1 MSADASSIL
10 GHLHHVARERQRRA
24 ESPELGAR
32 VRSLKDYQQRRFAR
46 TYADLLASARYGA
59 ASRFFLEK
67 LYGPTD
73 FAERDAQFA
82 RVVPALVRLFP
93 QDIVATV
100 NTLAQLHALS
110 ETLDSKMATQL
121 ASSAVDRASYV
132 AAWQTTGHPELREQQ
147 IALTLSVGESLDR
160 LTRNPLV
167 RHSLRMMHGPARA
180 AGLGELQR
188 FLECG
193 FDTFKAMR
201 GAQEFLATVGSRER
215 ALVHCL
221 FGAGLQDSF
230 DERHLRDTPLG
241 QLP

>member
-1 MSADASSIL
+1 MSDANSIL
-10 GHLHHVARERQRRA
+10 GHLRAVAGERQRRA
-24 ESPELGAR
+24 ESLDLEVR
-32 VRSLKDYQQRRFAR
+32 VRSLKSYQQQRFAR
-46 TYADLLASARYGA
+46 TYADLLATARYGA
-59 ASRFFLEK
+59 ASRFFLEE

-100 NTLAQLHALS
+100 NALAQLHALS
-110 ETLDSKMATQL
+110 EALDSMMATQL
-121 ASSAVDRASYV
+121 VARTVDRAAYV
-132 AAWQTTGHPELREQQ
+132 AAWQATAHPELREQQ
-147 IALTLSVGESLDR
+147 IALTVSVGEALDR

-167 RHSLRMMHGPARA
+167 RHSLHMMRGPSRA

-188 FLECG
+188 FLETG

-201 GAQEFLATVGSRER
+201 GAQEFLATVGARER
-215 ALVHCL
+215 ALASSL
-221 FGAGLQDSF
+221 FSASLQDAV
-230 DERHLRDTPLG
+230 DEGRLRDTPLG

>member
-1 MSADASSIL
+1 MSDANSIL
-10 GHLHHVARERQRRA
+10 GHLRAVAGERQRRA
-24 ESPELGAR
+24 ESLDLEAC
-32 VRSLKDYQQRRFAR
+32 VRALKSYQQQRFAR
-46 TYADLLASARYGA
+46 TYADLLATTRYGA
-59 ASRFFLEK
+59 ASRFFLEE

-100 NTLAQLHALS
+100 NALAQLHALS
-110 ETLDSKMATQL
+110 EALDSAMATQL
-121 ASSAVDRASYV
+121 AARTVDRAAYV
-132 AAWQTTGHPELREQQ
+132 AAWQATAHPELREQQ
-147 IALTLSVGESLDR
+147 IALTVSVGEALDR

-167 RHSLRMMHGPARA
+167 RHSLHMMRGPSRA

-188 FLECG
+188 FLETG

-201 GAQEFLATVGSRER
+201 GAQEFLATVGTRER
-215 ALVHCL
+215 ALASSL
-221 FGAGLQDSF
+221 FSANLQDAV
-230 DERHLRDTPLG
+230 DEGRLCDTPLG